1 MMQKV
6 KRIVRSVIN
15 FLVTSGVKVS
25 FTLVLSRLIRKKW
38 QRSTL
43 AQWNKRSE
51 LLSCFFCRA
60 DHVRWFK
67 TTRLVNGFSLFD
79 KNATSLCWYY
89 GFWIPDW
96 IWNWNR
102 ISILRSSY
110 LGCVLNLLKDEPSS
124 YVDYLTC
131 QQCDVV
137 FQNYPHESRFIN
149 EHYRRYYRRVG
160 GKLFGRAYSPD
171 DYHVRWKELV
181 ASQFLKITQLP
192 ISAKILDVGCAE
204 GCFCLALRKMGME
217 AYGIDPSEPMVNY
230 ANDVL
235 SLEKIKCGTYD
246 ESTYEPECFDA
257 IHCFHVLEHI
267 LNIDTI
273 LRAMHLHLK
282 PAGML
287 ALSVPSVDLAKQDAD
302 FDRVLGFDHVYSFSK
317 KWFEIN
323 LPRYGFTILEIIQSP
338 FNMEELG
345 PDNPGKEFNVS
356 EIGDVP
362 GRLYALVRKQ

>member
-1 MMQKV
+1 MRQKV

-15 FLVTSGVKVS
+15 FLITSGVRVC
-25 FTLVLSRLIRKKW
+25 FALVLSRLIRKKW
-38 QRSTL
+38 QTSTL
-43 AQWNKRSE
+43 AQWNKRNE
-51 LLSCFFCRA
+51 LLSCFFCHS
-60 DHVRWFK
+60 DHVRWFQ
-67 TTRLVNGFSLFD
+67 RASLVNGFSLFD
-79 KNATSLCWYY
+79 KNATSLSLYY
-89 GFWIPDW
+89 GLWIPES

-102 ISILRSSY
+102 IGILRPSY
-110 LGCVLNLLKDEPSS
+110 LGCALNLLKKEPIS
-124 YVDYLTC
+124 YVDYLRC

-137 FQNYPHESRFIN
+137 FHNYPHETRFIN

-160 GKLFGRAYSPD
+160 GKLFGRANSPN

-181 ASQFLKITQLP
+181 ASQFLKIANLSL
-192 ISAKILDVGCAE
+192 SARILDVGCAE
-204 GCFCLALRKMGME
+204 GCFCLALGKMGME
-217 AYGIDPSEPMVNY
+217 AYGIDPAEPMIHY

-235 SLEKIKCGTYD
+235 SLENVKCGIYD
-246 ESTYEPECFDA
+246 EAAYEPEYFDA

-287 ALSVPSVDLAKQDAD
+287 ALSVPSVDLARKDAD
-302 FDRVLGFDHVYSFSK
+302 FDRVLGFDHIYSFSE
-317 KWFEIN
+317 KWFETY
-323 LPRYGFTILEIIQSP
+323 LPRYGFTILEIFQSP

-356 EIGDVP
+356 EIGDPRV
-362 GRLYALVRKQ
+362 